1 MELTPRQSQIRDEL
15 LGLGDSRPTF
25 DPDLAP
31 RLRARLESDLD
42 SLELRERLVVG
53 KHAIQAVLDC
63 EGRYRSSL
71 YEPFTWNVQTVRGK
85 VAHRAIE
92 RLVIRGD
99 RADPLGVT
107 DAVVNHFVD
116 TADDEPGGPGD
127 FLRAATPAQLDEI
140 LRDAGDA
147 VTKFAMDWPPISRKW
162 IPRVESVTSHS
173 LCDGRIELRGRVDL
187 ALGMPEGNEARV
199 FVVDL
204 KTGREHPAH
213 IHDVRFYALVET
225 LARGV
230 PPFRVASYYLDAGM
244 FRSEDVT
251 TEILEVA
258 CRRTVDAV
266 HLIHEIQAGREPKLT
281 PNPSCSW
288 CGARPDC
295 EPGTTWLADRTARR
309 EEPELL

>member
-1 MELTPRQSQIRDEL
+1 VDLTPRQREIREML
-15 LGLGDSRPTF
+15 LGLGAARPTF
-25 DPDLAP
+25 APDLAEQ
-31 RLRARLESDLD
+31 LRARLESDLD
-42 SLELRERLVVG
+42 GIDLREKLVVG

-71 YEPFTWNVQTVRGK
+71 YEPFAWNVATVRGK
-85 VAHRAIE
+85 VAHRTIE

-99 RADPLGVT
+99 RSDPLGTT
-107 DAVVNHFVD
+107 DAVVQHYVD

-127 FLRAATPAQLDEI
+127 FLRSASPPELDEV
-140 LRDAGDA
+140 LRDASDA

-162 IPRVESVTSHS
+162 IPRVESVTSHT
-173 LCDGRIELRGRVDL
+173 LCDGKIELRGRVDL

-199 FVVDL
+199 LVVDL

-213 IHDVRFYALVET
+213 INDVRFYALVEA

-244 FRSEDVT
+244 FRAEDVT
-251 TEILEVA
+251 LETLEVA

-281 PNPSCSW
+281 PNPSCTW
-288 CGARPDC
+288 CGARRDC
-295 EPGTTWLADRTARR
+295 EPGQAWLADRRSR
-309 EEPELL
+309 QEDPELP

>member
-1 MELTPRQSQIRDEL
+1 VELTPRQREIRETL
-15 LGLGDSRPTF
+15 LGLGEERPTF
-25 DPDLAP
+25 DAGIADG
-31 RLRARLESDLD
+31 LRARLERDLESID
-42 SLELRERLVVG
+42 FREKMVVG

-71 YEPFTWNVQTVRGK
+71 YEPFAWSVQTVRGK

-92 RLVIRGD
+92 RLVIRTD
-99 RADPLGVT
+99 RENPLGLTEEVMT
-107 DAVVNHFVD
+107 HFVEA
-116 TADDEPGGPGD
+116 ADDEPGGPGD
-127 FLRAATPAQLDEI
+127 FLRSASRPELDEV
-140 LRDAGDA
+140 LRDASDA

-162 IPRVESVTSHS
+162 IPRVESVTSHT
-173 LCDGRIELRGRVDL
+173 LCDGKVELRGRVDL
-187 ALGMPEGNEARV
+187 ALGLPEGNEARV

-213 IHDVRFYALVET
+213 INDVRFYALVET

-244 FRSEDVT
+244 FRAEDVT
-251 TEILEVA
+251 LETLEVA

-281 PNPSCSW
+281 PNPSCTW

-295 EPGTTWLADRTARR
+295 DPGTAWLADRRSRR
-309 EEPELL
+309 EDPDLP

>member
-1 MELTPRQSQIRDEL
+1 MELTPRQHEIRETL
-15 LGLGDSRPTF
+15 LGLGQERPTF
-25 DPDLAP
+25 DAGIADE
-31 RLRARLESDLD
+31 LRARLELDLQSID
-42 SLELRERLVVG
+42 FREKMVVG
-53 KHAIQAVLDC
+53 KHAIQTVLDC

-71 YEPFTWNVQTVRGK
+71 YEPFAWTVQTVRGK

-99 RADPLGVT
+99 RGDPLGLTEEVMT
-107 DAVVNHFVD
+107 HFAD

-127 FLRAATPAQLDEI
+127 FLVHATPPQRDEI
-140 LRDAGDA
+140 LRDAGDV
-147 VTKFAMDWPPISRKW
+147 VTKFAIDWPSIPRRW
-162 IPRVESVTSHS
+162 IPRVESVSSHV
-173 LCDGRIELRGRVDL
+173 LCGGLVELRGRVDL
-187 ALGMPEGNEARV
+187 AIGTPQGNEARV

-204 KTGREHPAH
+204 KTGREHASH

-230 PPFRVASYYLDAGM
+230 PPYRVATYYLDAGM
-244 FRSEDVT
+244 FRAEDVT
-251 TEILEVA
+251 VETLEVA

-266 HLIHEIQAGREPKLT
+266 RLIHEIQAGREPRLT

-295 EPGTTWLADRTARR
+295 GPGTAWLADRQTRQEA
-309 EEPELL
+309 PDLP